1 MIIQYNGFT
10 PLRIVLKYQ
19 LFLLCL
25 LRWYSFAFSGNQSS
39 TLGEREQAQ
48 KNHKAKP
55 GVQQERRQSFQWQ
68 TLNRITSYSMIKAY
82 VFKNM

>member
-39 TLGEREQAQ
+39 ALYQGKE
-48 KNHKAKP
+48 N
-55 GVQQERRQSFQWQ
+55 RRTKIIKQNRACSRNDADPFNGRHQ
-68 TLNRITSYSMIKAY
+68 TG
-82 VFKNM
+82 